1 MTRLNVIVKNPSM
14 EAIFSSEEGKIT
26 CSSQIYQLRE
36 ATTFSRLFKVRDSR
50 SYQLNSLLVI
60 RNTQN
65 KVKLSHSRT
74 PSDGHLRP
82 VLLLTNREGLKKEEM
97 IAGKS
102 SSLWIL
108 QKGNALNTPGKL
120 TGKLETLHSASIL
133 AWKIPWTEEP
143 GRLQSMGSQRVG
155 HD

>member
-1 MTRLNVIVKNPSM
+1 M
-14 EAIFSSEEGKIT
+14 
-26 CSSQIYQLRE
+26 
-36 ATTFSRLFKVRDSR
+36 FKVRDSR

-60 RNTQN
+60 GNTQN
-65 KVKLSHSRT
+65 KVKLCHSPT
-74 PSDGHLRP
+74 PSDGNLRS

-120 TGKLETLHSASIL
+120 TGKL
-133 AWKIPWTEEP
+133 
-143 GRLQSMGSQRVG
+143 
-155 HD
+155 

>member
-1 MTRLNVIVKNPSM
+1 MIVRNPSV

-36 ATTFSRLFKVRDSR
+36 ATTFSRMFKVRDSR

-60 RNTQN
+60 GNTQN
-65 KVKLSHSRT
+65 KVKLSHSPI
-74 PSDGHLRP
+74 PSYGNLRSF
-82 VLLLTNREGLKKEEM
+82 LLLTNREGLKKEEM
-97 IAGKS
+97 IEGKS

-120 TGKLETLHSASIL
+120 TGKLETLYSAYTFL
-133 AWKIPWTEEP
+133 RFAAFF
-143 GRLQSMGSQRVG
+143 
-155 HD
+155 

>member
-1 MTRLNVIVKNPSM
+1 MIVRNPSV

-36 ATTFSRLFKVRDSR
+36 ATTFSRMFTVRDSR

-60 RNTQN
+60 GNTQN
-65 KVKLSHSRT
+65 KVKLSHSPI
-74 PSDGHLRP
+74 PSYGNLRSF
-82 VLLLTNREGLKKEEM
+82 LLLTNREGLKKEEM
-97 IAGKS
+97 IEGKS

-120 TGKLETLHSASIL
+120 TGKLETLYSAYTFL
-133 AWKIPWTEEP
+133 RFAAFF
-143 GRLQSMGSQRVG
+143 
-155 HD
+155 

>member
-1 MTRLNVIVKNPSM
+1 MIVRNPSV

-36 ATTFSRLFKVRDSR
+36 ATTFSRMFKVRDSR

-60 RNTQN
+60 GNTQN
-65 KVKLSHSRT
+65 KVKLSHSPI
-74 PSDGHLRP
+74 PSYGNLRS
-82 VLLLTNREGLKKEEM
+82 VLLTNREGLKKEEM

-120 TGKLETLHSASIL
+120 TGKLETLRSAYTFLQL
-133 AWKIPWTEEP
+133 AAFF
-143 GRLQSMGSQRVG
+143 
-155 HD
+155 